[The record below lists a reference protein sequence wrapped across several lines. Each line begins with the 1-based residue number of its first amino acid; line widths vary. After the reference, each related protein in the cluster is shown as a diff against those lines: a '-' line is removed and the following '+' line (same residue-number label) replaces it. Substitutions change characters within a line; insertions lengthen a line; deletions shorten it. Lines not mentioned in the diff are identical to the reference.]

1 MIKEAEALSPFKLGN
16 HVENLESEQSDTGS
30 WSRSQKIFE
39 QKGPFKYLNRPIH
52 AFVKKLLHHVAS
64 VESTSQKKKVK
75 QLLQKVCI
83 HYKANFNGD
92 FIKFY

>member
-1 MIKEAEALSPFKLGN
+1 MWRTWKVNKVIRVVGAGPK
-16 HVENLESEQSDTGS
+16 
-30 WSRSQKIFE
+30 KIFE